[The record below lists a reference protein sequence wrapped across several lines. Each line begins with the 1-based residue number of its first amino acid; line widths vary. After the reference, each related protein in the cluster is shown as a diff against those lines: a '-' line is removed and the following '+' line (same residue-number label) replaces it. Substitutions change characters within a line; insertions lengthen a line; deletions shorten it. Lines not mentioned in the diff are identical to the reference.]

1 MIQIMPK
8 KWENADEPEDDKDKK
23 DEDEEEDEFF
33 DDKEE

>member
-8 KWENADEPEDDKDKK
+8 KWENADETEDDKDKK